1 MEYSKKASNC
11 KLLLLDGYYTSVLR
25 KNAII
30 SSNIED
36 WFTILDNTDGRGFAD
51 RMKAYYDKIE
61 TI

>member
-1 MEYSKKASNC
+1 ME
-11 KLLLLDGYYTSVLR
+11 DGHPILIMSATDIASVLR

>member
-1 MEYSKKASNC
+1 MSAT
-11 KLLLLDGYYTSVLR
+11 DIASVLR